1 MSTVAASLRRLTARR
16 WLPASL
22 FLTFTGA
29 VLLTG
34 SGMFAARAAHRSDDL
49 VSIAIA
55 PASVN
60 LAAGASRQF
69 QVSGLTRT
77 GLTVVPSVTW
87 VVTGGTITSAGRYQA
102 GTTAGLFQVVAVA
115 AGGTSDT
122 ATVTV
127 KTGVDGGTGG
137 GDRVRL
143 DHLSLVSAAASIPPN
158 LPTVVLLNATAINGT
173 CWKNEKRSTS
183 LLLGNL
189 GGTNPLCPRDEIAVF
204 SMDDPFILDTSDLGP
219 GGIWTTVTGDVRTED
234 LRTEQLGEGPRVVTL
249 ALWYLTTDAGGN
261 CQAVDEADAKKATQ
275 LYNANRVGVIFVF
288 SSPLPA
294 CTDQTLTGVGTPPS
308 FACPGTSQL
317 PDHFTKGA
325 INVYYVPSL
334 GDYVRGLYC
343 PRADPHIILVSRENY
358 SETTL
363 AHELG
368 HAFGL
373 SHTYDELGEW
383 FNGNFGN
390 DNLMWSDWVARSTF
404 SLGQAFRINVEE
416 LSRLNRDLIR
426 TGPVRQCECRWGSGC
441 TVKQFRTKADQDGI
455 CPRISA
461 KWQ

>member
-1 MSTVAASLRRLTARR
+1 MSTVAASLRRLVPRR

-22 FLTFTGA
+22 FLTLTGA
-29 VLLTG
+29 VLLAG
-34 SGMFAARAAHRSDDL
+34 SGLIAARAAHPSDDL

-60 LAAGASRQF
+60 LVVGASRQF
-69 QVSGLTRT
+69 QVSGLTRA

-87 VVTGGTITSAGRYQA
+87 VVTGGTITSAGLYQA

-115 AGGTSDT
+115 AGGISDT

-127 KTGVDGGTGG
+127 KTGMVGATGG
-137 GDRVRL
+137 EDQVRL
-143 DHLSLVSAAASIPPN
+143 DHLSLVSAAASIPPS

-204 SMDDPFILDTSDLGP
+204 SVDDPFVLDTSDAGP
-219 GGIWTTVTGDVRTED
+219 GGIWTPATGDVRTED
-234 LRTEQLGEGPRVVTL
+234 LRTEMMQEGPRVVTL
-249 ALWYLTTDAGGN
+249 ALWYLTTDAEGK
-261 CQAVDEADAKKATQ
+261 CQPVDEADGEKATQ

-288 SSPLPA
+288 SPPMPA
-294 CTDQTLTGVGTPPS
+294 CTDQTLTAGGTPPS
-308 FACPGTSQL
+308 FACPGTSRL
-317 PDHFTKGA
+317 PDHFTRGA

-343 PRADPHIILVSRENY
+343 PRADPHIILISQGNY

-373 SHTYDELGEW
+373 SHTYDELGQW
-383 FNGNFGN
+383 FPGHFGN

-404 SLGQAFRINVEE
+404 SLGQAFRVNVEE

-426 TGPVRQCECRWGSGC
+426 TGPVRQCECRWGNGC
-441 TVKQFRTKADQDGI
+441 TVSQFQAKADQDGI